1 MPDLFKDGVLNMS
14 TEPLGPSGAP
24 LLWGDSAVNHWAV
37 ILALVLFVLELS
49 DLIRLYP
56 HLLRC
61 LSRWKGNLDLEHS
74 VSLAR
79 TRNTIALVTGLV
91 CCLIA
96 DRWELVN
103 PSFKM
108 RLNPELHL
116 LLTSGMVAG
125 TLILRQL
132 LYLASKFRSRTSE
145 YAQTL
150 RHTLYNYL
158 ILLTSVMLLTVLLL
172 VALRV
177 EDSVIRMVLYVE
189 CIVFYLVHLIY
200 TGQILRSRC
209 GTLATILYLC
219 ALEILPFGILI
230 FACTL

>member
-1 MPDLFKDGVLNMS
+1 M
-14 TEPLGPSGAP
+14 
-24 LLWGDSAVNHWAV
+24 
-37 ILALVLFVLELS
+37 
-49 DLIRLYP
+49 
-56 HLLRC
+56 
-61 LSRWKGNLDLEHS
+61 
-74 VSLAR
+74 
-79 TRNTIALVTGLV
+79 TGLV